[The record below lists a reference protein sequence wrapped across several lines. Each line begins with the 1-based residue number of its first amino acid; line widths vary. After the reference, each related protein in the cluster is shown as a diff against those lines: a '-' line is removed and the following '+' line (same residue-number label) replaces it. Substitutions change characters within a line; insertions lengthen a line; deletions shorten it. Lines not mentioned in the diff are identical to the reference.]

1 MVKFDLMLYVFKA
14 TTIVKHT
21 TFKSFSNLMDDNTQ
35 TSMVEDPRTSV
46 VAMIKSKMP
55 SLTDEQVKD
64 LEIGVFNWCIEYS
77 NDKKIIK
84 NWKNPR
90 YYKVYIEK
98 VRSVLSNL
106 DKEAYVSN
114 TRLLQR
120 LQENEFVPHEI
131 PFMKSEET
139 FPELWKETIDA
150 YMKKYKNAYVQQDL
164 PVTEMFRCSKCGK
177 RKCTFYTMQT
187 RSADEGETV
196 FVNCLNCGKKF
207 KIS

>member
-1 MVKFDLMLYVFKA
+1 MDVPQDTPTVNNPREK
-14 TTIVKHT
+14 IV
-21 TFKSFSNLMDDNTQ
+21 
-35 TSMVEDPRTSV
+35 
-46 VAMIKSKMP
+46 AIIKSKTP
-55 SLTDEQVKD
+55 SLTEEATND
-64 LEIGVFNWCIEYS
+64 LEIGIYNWTIEYS
-77 NDKKIIK
+77 NDNRIIK

-90 YYKVYIEK
+90 FHKVYLEK
-98 VRSVLSNL
+98 ARSVLSNL
-106 DKEAYVSN
+106 DKDAYINN

-120 LQENEFVPHEI
+120 LEEKEFTPHDI